1 MSLAAIQ
8 RSAVSAKADRG
19 GLMHILLSPK
29 TVETQTGFMGT
40 LVLVPEEVYKNHY
53 HPYSDEY
60 LYVVDG
66 EITITGDTNT
76 ITAQTGTGVFIPKNT
91 PHRLQN
97 TGNVNTIL
105 VFFSTP
111 LAPRP
116 DLGHVMLED

>member
-1 MSLAAIQ
+1 MVLTAIEP
-8 RSAVSAKADRG
+8 SVVPAKNDRG
-19 GLMHILLSPK
+19 GQMQILLSPR

-40 LVLVPEEVYKNHY
+40 LVLAPEEIYKNHY

-60 LYVVDG
+60 LYVVAG
-66 EITITGDTNT
+66 EVTIAGDTNT
-76 ITAQTGTGVFIPKNT
+76 VTAQAGTGVFIPKMT

-97 TGNVNTIL
+97 RGNSDTTL